1 MSYQYLPQSLV
12 LLIDDSSIDNFV
24 NQKMIE
30 RNNFSKEVISFKK
43 VGNAIKYLSDLDEQQ
58 NDDSA
63 IPSLIFLDIN
73 MPLINGFQFIE
84 IYENFS
90 SYIKS
95 RCKIVILTNTI
106 NPIEINQ
113 INNNKNILAFLNKPL
128 IDSNFVKIHELL
140 RENSEQSELKLKNVG

>member
-1 MSYQYLPQSLV
+1 
-12 LLIDDSSIDNFV
+12 
-24 NQKMIE
+24 MIE
-30 RNNFSKEVISFKK
+30 RNRFAKEIISFKK
-43 VGNAIKYLSDLDEQQ
+43 AGNAIKYLSDLDEKQ